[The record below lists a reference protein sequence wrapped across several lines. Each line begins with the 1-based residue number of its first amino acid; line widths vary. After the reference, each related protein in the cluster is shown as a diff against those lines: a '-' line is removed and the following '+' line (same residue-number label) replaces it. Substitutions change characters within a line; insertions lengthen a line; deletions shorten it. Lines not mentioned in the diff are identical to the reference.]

1 MEINDIFFLFADVLP
16 KEYHSRNTS
25 HGNNDFREV
34 IFAAYKEGLLSE
46 KANNQLV
53 MKLADNGFTDHAHLL
68 MWERLA
74 LEYRKRGFYCPKFIR
89 AKNNDYP
96 IIQYKGHRCIVYAEE
111 FSPYK
116 TAETFEKSFILSN
129 GKYKYLDQALR
140 MNAEIAGSSLQFFRA
155 AVWLCLV

>member
-25 HGNNDFREV
+25 HGNNDFVKLFLQHIKRGC
-34 IFAAYKEGLLSE
+34 FLK

-116 TAETFEKSFILSN
+116 TAETFEKML
-129 GKYKYLDQALR
+129 YLVKR
-140 MNAEIAGSSLQFFRA
+140 KNTNI
-155 AVWLCLV
+155 